1 MNLLDVL
8 ATHARQS
15 PARMALVD
23 GLGQVTYG
31 ELWDA
36 VRAVASDLRT
46 RGVRIGDV
54 VALAAEPTA
63 PGVALLLGIVAAGAT
78 AAPLNTRLSRNEIRD
93 YLGRVKPALVAADPA
108 SEAVLPGERVVFSA
122 NDRGGPLLHRLGVAP
137 AGSADLPECS
147 DSAPAVALPTGGT
160 TGVPKA
166 ALWSRRG
173 ISQITVS
180 NCIHLGVRAADR
192 ELYISPLFHV
202 TIVAGLLPTLYVG
215 GCVRLLGRFAADSA
229 ATAFRDWHPT
239 RMLTTPTAFM
249 RLIALLPDPKGSSFP
264 PLTVVYGAS
273 RNAPDFRET
282 VLRKLPAA
290 RLITGYGAT
299 EFGPVARL
307 FPEDE
312 QAGINGAIGRA
323 VAGALVVVEQKSDGI
338 SVPAGA
344 IGELHVRA
352 PWQMIGYL
360 GSSENPFTRDGFI
373 RSGDLGWR
381 DETGCLHLSGRRK
394 EMIKTGGEN
403 VFPNEVEDVLQ
414 QHAGVADVGVFGV
427 DDAVWGERVEAAIVL
442 APGAVVDP
450 EVLRS
455 FCSERLA
462 GFKVPKRFVFVESI
476 PYTANMKLDRRRLQA
491 DIRSGEF

>member
-15 PARMALVD
+15 PARTALVD
-23 GLGQVTYG
+23 GLGRVTYG
-31 ELWDA
+31 ELWHA
-36 VRAVASDLRT
+36 VKAVASDLRA
-46 RGVRIGDV
+46 RGVSFGDV

-63 PGVALLLGIVAAGAT
+63 PGVALLLGIIAAGAT
-78 AAPLNTRLSRNEIRD
+78 AAPLNTRLSQNEIRD
-93 YLGRVKPALVAADPA
+93 YLGRVDPALVAADSA
-108 SEAVLPGERVVFSA
+108 SEAVLPGESVVFSA
-122 NDRGGPLLHRLGVAP
+122 DRRGGSLLRRLGVAP
-137 AGSADLPECS
+137 AASADLPECS
-147 DSAPAVALPTGGT
+147 DSEPAVALPTGGT

-173 ISQITVS
+173 ISEITVS

-215 GCVRLLGRFAADSA
+215 GSVRLLGRFDADLAAA
-229 ATAFRDWHPT
+229 AFRDWRPT
-239 RMLTTPTAFM
+239 RMLTTPTAFR
-249 RLIALLPDPKGSSFP
+249 RLVDLLPDSEGLSFS
-264 PLTVVYGAS
+264 PLAVVYGAS

-307 FPEDE
+307 FPDDE
-312 QAGINGAIGRA
+312 QAGINGAIGRP
-323 VAGALVVVEQKSDGI
+323 VAGALVAVGQESDGTAA
-338 SVPAGA
+338 SLGD

-360 GSSENPFTRDGFI
+360 GSTENPLTPDGFI

-381 DETGCLHLSGRRK
+381 DETGCLHLSGRSK

-414 QHAGVADVGVFGV
+414 QHAGVVDVGVFGV
-427 DDAVWGERVEAAIVL
+427 DDDVWGERVEAAIVL
-442 APGAVVDP
+442 APGAAADP

-476 PYTANMKLDRRRLQA
+476 PYTANMKLDRRRLRA
-491 DIRSGEF
+491 DVRSGDF